1 MSAFREQNGLFW
13 WVWLTP
19 CSLQREIR
27 WVFTATW
34 WNDCIFSVR
43 GPQGD
48 SERHVHEHLFSP
60 CLTTFLWVSCTHI
73 THTHNLCMWLCE
85 HVHIRGE
92 VYLLNHPV
100 DIAHCVCGVK
110 LWPSSHWRVCLWASL
125 CPLSFTELKPLR
137 TDSLA
142 WGFCLLETS
151 AVITEDRFLFITFL
165 CLPYMTITFQD
176 TCILSHLHII
186 SAFSLSFP

>member
-1 MSAFREQNGLFW
+1 MGLTHTLLPTARDKVGVHCDMMKWLYLFCKRSAGWLRETCAWAFILSMSDYL
-13 WVWLTP
+13 
-19 CSLQREIR
+19 SL
-27 WVFTATW
+27 
-34 WNDCIFSVR
+34 S
-43 GPQGD
+43 
-48 SERHVHEHLFSP
+48 
-60 CLTTFLWVSCTHI
+60 FLHTHN

-110 LWPSSHWRVCLWASL
+110 LWTSSHWRVCLWASL

-142 WGFCLLETS
+142 RVFCLLDTS
-151 AVITEDRFLFITFL
+151 ALITEHCFLFMTFL